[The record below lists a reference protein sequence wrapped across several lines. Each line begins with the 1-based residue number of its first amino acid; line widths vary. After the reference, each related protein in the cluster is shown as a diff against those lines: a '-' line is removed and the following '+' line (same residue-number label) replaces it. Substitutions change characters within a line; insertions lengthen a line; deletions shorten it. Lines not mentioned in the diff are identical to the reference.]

1 MFLARHEEHER
12 RDRGDKAEDAV
23 DEAAD
28 DFPQG
33 HVPEAR
39 HLAGLRPPGPH
50 IQQLQGRRLAV
61 GPDDEAPDDVA
72 DAERDDS
79 QRDREKIGA
88 DAPAH
93 AGELGSLRKGK
104 TGGLVKP
111 HSLRHGH
118 RILAVAGHR
127 GRLRQALAGRHLVVG
142 LSRRLLPVG
151 LALRCLPPRLAL
163 RRLPLRRLAVRLPL
177 LLPLRLAVGLLTV
190 GLALLLAVRLLTVGL
205 ALLLT
210 VGRPLR
216 LAIGLALGR
225 LAIGRLPVR
234 LVGWRLYGLLPV
246 PRSVRVWK
254 LAHRKLTS
262 CIR

>member
-1 MFLARHEEHER
+1 VFLARDEEHER

-93 AGELGSLRKGK
+93 AGELGSLRKGE

-177 LLPLRLAVGLLTV
+177 RLAVGLLTV
-190 GLALLLAVRLLTVGL
+190 SLALLLAV
-205 ALLLT
+205 
-210 VGRPLR
+210 
-216 LAIGLALGR
+216 GLALGR
-225 LAIGRLPVR
+225 LSIGRLPVR